1 MNSPQL
7 DQDIGLFKI
16 RLCICLF

>member
-16 RLCICLF
+16 I